1 MLKFDDLT
9 GIPLPKTEA
18 ELRSSLYFVGWFA
31 EEVEARV
38 RVELDGT
45 CMAELIGP
53 SRDYQLDCSTT
64 NAGVI
69 RMIGWECAVLEAA
82 LAAVG
87 IPVADQ

>member
-18 ELRSSLYFVGWFA
+18 ELRSSLYFLGWFA

-38 RVELDGT
+38 HRELDGT
-45 CMAELIGP
+45 CMADLVGP
-53 SRDYQLDCSTT
+53 ARNCQLECSTT
-64 NAGVI
+64 DAGVI
-69 RMIGWECAVLEAA
+69 RMIGWECAMLEAA
-82 LAAVG
+82 LAVVG

>member
-1 MLKFDDLT
+1 
-9 GIPLPKTEA
+9 
-18 ELRSSLYFVGWFA
+18 
-31 EEVEARV
+31 
-38 RVELDGT
+38 
-45 CMAELIGP
+45 MAELIGP
-53 SRDYQLDCSTT
+53 SRDRQLDCSTT